1 MPTPAVGTTITFTNV
16 TTEFGLSINPPS
28 RAIGA
33 DFRFAGGT
41 YTPAS
46 PVIPTGAGT
55 TISLSGD
62 LGGRTKVS
70 AGNSGLP
77 TWIATTNFGQGQ
89 QGFVCCLDSS
99 ENIYVGGGLTIT
111 TATAYNAGTT
121 TGTNSTYVA
130 TTLGGIGLAKY
141 NSSGI
146 VQWVT
151 EIDGAGN
158 DQFGFVTFTNNLYV
172 GGRAG
177 TTWPT
182 AWNAG
187 SSTVGQTMSTGAVS
201 ATIGYY
207 IAKYNSSGIA
217 QYMIGYGCSN
227 GTGVFA
233 STIETDSSEN
243 IYCVGRVGG
252 PGQSAWAFGPGGGT
266 NINYPTPGTSTGI
279 SCIVIKW
286 NASGTPLWMAM
297 MRTSGNGYGTGVAW
311 NNAASQLGV
320 TANAGGAVQAIAYNA
335 NQNPTT
341 TGITCSVSSQAGTT
355 TTAVAAYNTS
365 GTALWCTVIFNTLT
379 TDIKSCGY
387 LTSDSSGNWYV
398 CGTSGSGVAPIA
410 YSAGTSSGTVAAITP
425 LLSGAFLVKFN
436 SSGAVQW
443 IAMVDSTSSVN
454 NYGMSVQVD
463 QSNNI
468 YFTTFCNTANRTV
481 DAYNAGSS
489 TIALTSRVPNAC
501 PWTVWKYNSSGIVQ
515 NVIVG
520 YNGAN
525 YNNFLGNNKTLNGKL
540 YSTFTGNAGAI
551 RWTVYG
557 ADNAT
562 NITSANTG
570 TGALVKFN

>member
-1 MPTPAVGTTITFTNV
+1 MPTPAVGSTIKYSDV
-16 TTEFGLSINPPS
+16 TTEFTLSVNPPP

-46 PVIPTGAGT
+46 PAIPTGAT
-55 TISLSGD
+55 ATISLSGD
-62 LGGRTKVS
+62 LGRRTKVS
-70 AGNSGLP
+70 ATNAGLP
-77 TWIATTNFGQGQ
+77 TWIATMNFGVSAQGIA
-89 QGFVCCLDSS
+89 CCLDSS
-99 ENIYVGGGLTIT
+99 ENIYVGGALTIT

-158 DQFGFVTFTNNLYV
+158 DQFGFCTFTNNLYV

-227 GTGVFA
+227 GTGVFS
-233 STIETDSSEN
+233 STIETDPSEN
-243 IYCVGRVGG
+243 IYCVGRTGG

-266 NINYPTPGTSTGI
+266 NINYPTPASSTGI
-279 SCIVIKW
+279 NCIVIKW
-286 NASGTPLWMAM
+286 NASGTPLWIAM
-297 MRTSGNGYGTGVAW
+297 MRTNGAGYGTGVAW

-320 TANAGGAVQAIAYNA
+320 TANSGGSLQAIAYDA

-341 TGITCSVSSQAGTT
+341 TGITCTKASSASSTS
-355 TTAVAAYNTS
+355 VAAYNTS
-365 GTALWCTVIFNTLT
+365 GTALWITVIDGTIT
-379 TDIKSCGY
+379 TDVKACGF
-387 LTSDSSGNWYV
+387 LSSDSAGNWYV
-398 CGTSGSGVAPIA
+398 CGTSASGVAPTA
-410 YSAGTSSGTVAAITP
+410 YSAGTTTGTTAALTP
-425 LLSGAFLVKFN
+425 LLSGAYLVKFN

-443 IAMVDSTSSVN
+443 IAMVDSTASVN
-454 NYGMSVQVD
+454 NYGMSVHVD

-468 YFTTFCNTANRTV
+468 YFTTFCNSGNQTV
-481 DAYNAGSS
+481 NAYNAGSS

-515 NVIVG
+515 NVIVA

-525 YNNFLGNNKTLNGKL
+525 YNNELGNNKTLNNKL
-540 YSTFTGNAGAI
+540 YSTFTGTGGAI
-551 RWTVYG
+551 VWTVYG
-557 ADNAT
+557 ADNTT
-562 NITSANTG
+562 NISSANTG
-570 TGALVKFN
+570 TGVLVKFN